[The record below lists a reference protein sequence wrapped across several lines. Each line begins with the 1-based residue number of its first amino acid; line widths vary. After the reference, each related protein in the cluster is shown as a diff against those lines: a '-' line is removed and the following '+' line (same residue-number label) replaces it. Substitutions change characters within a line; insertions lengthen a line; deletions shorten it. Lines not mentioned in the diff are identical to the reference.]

1 MLTALTESY
10 WPAVETGALADVTV
24 GDLLRRVAGEVPGR
38 TAVVEGIADAAARRR
53 WTYAELL
60 ADSERAAHALLQ
72 RFSVGE
78 HVAVWAPNIPEW
90 LVLEFG
96 AALAGMV
103 LVTVN
108 PAFKPAELRYVLAQS
123 KASGVFLTPS
133 FRGNPMLESLHAVR
147 GELPHLREVVC
158 FDDWAA
164 FLDSGS
170 PSTTLPQPTP
180 LDVVQIQY
188 TSGTTGFPKG
198 AMLRHRGIVNNARLL
213 VDGMGLSDGGAWV
226 NPMPL
231 FHTGGCV
238 LGALGCVWMR
248 GAHVL
253 LLAFDPALAL
263 EMVET
268 ERAQSIGAVPT
279 MQIALLEAQKQVQR
293 DLSSLQRLVGGGSV
307 MPAPLVERVESTF
320 GARFCNAYGQ
330 TECSPVAT
338 MILPDDAVEDK
349 AHGVGRGLPFTEVRI
364 VDPATGATVPCG
376 TVGEICT
383 RGYHVMLGYHDNP
396 EATAEAIDAEQWL
409 HTGDLGSMDER
420 GYVKIEGRL
429 KDMIIRGGENIYAR
443 EIEDTLFQHPAV
455 AEAAVVG
462 VPDATWGE
470 QVAAFVRRASED
482 VTARELHTWCRQN
495 LAPYKAPTRWVFL
508 EAFPL
513 TASGKVQK
521 FVLRR
526 QFVDGEFA
534 AATEVV

>member
-1 MLTALTESY
+1 MLTALTESH
-10 WPAVETGALADVTV
+10 WPVVEEGALAEVTV
-24 GDLLRRVAGEVPGR
+24 GDLLRRVAAEVPER
-38 TAVVEGIADAAARRR
+38 TALVEGIPEAAARRR

-60 ADSERAAHALLQ
+60 SDSERAARALLG
-72 RFSVGE
+72 RFAPGD

-90 LVLEFG
+90 IVLEFG
-96 AALAGMV
+96 CALAGLV

-108 PAFKPAELRYVLAQS
+108 PAFKPAELRYVLGQS
-123 KASGVFLTPS
+123 KAVGVFLTPS
-133 FRGNPMLESLHAVR
+133 FRGNPMMESLQSVR
-147 GELPHLREVVC
+147 GELPHLREVVS
-158 FDDWAA
+158 FADWPA
-164 FLDSGS
+164 FLDSARDDVSLPS
-170 PSTTLPQPTP
+170 PSPR
-180 LDVVQIQY
+180 DMVQIQY

-198 AMLRHRGIVNNARLL
+198 AMLHHRGIVNNARLM
-213 VDGMGLSDGGAWV
+213 VGKMGLSDGAAWV

-263 EMVET
+263 EMIET

-279 MQIALLEAQKQVQR
+279 MQIALLEAQKTAQR

-307 MPAPLVERVESTF
+307 MPAPLVERVQSTF
-320 GARFCNAYGQ
+320 GARFCNVYGQ

-338 MILPDDAVEDK
+338 MILPDDGVEDK
-349 AHGVGRGLPFTEVRI
+349 AHTVGRALPFTEIRI
-364 VDPATGATVPCG
+364 VDPATQAVVPCG

-396 EATAEAIDAEQWL
+396 EATAEALDRDGWL

-443 EIEDTLFQHPAV
+443 EIEDVLFQHPSV

-462 VPDATWGE
+462 VPDDTWGE
-470 QVAAFVRRASED
+470 QVAAFVRRANDD
-482 VTARELHTWCRQN
+482 VTAQELHGWCRQN
-495 LAPYKAPTRWVFL
+495 LAPYKAPSRWVFL
-508 EAFPL
+508 DAFPL

-521 FVLRR
+521 FVLRK
-526 QFVDGEFA
+526 QLVDGELSA
-534 AATEVV
+534 EVV